1 MGYYADKEIRTS
13 LSLFFRSFAC
23 VHSATV
29 QFQNGGGQSQFVC
42 ILYFISIFS
51 SSSSCVQMNS
61 ENMCIEHIIHIGIS
75 YSRHRTFSISGIWW
89 SWYGWRKRSIRL
101 HWTNCNVVH
110 EFAYFCKMRLKAGIH
125 FITKFNANEFVL
137 LFDGFFFFVFFMH
150 FSICSLHKKKRKRKK
165 TERKLKVSNR
175 TRRKPHNRRK
185 GDWMKCNFTLVN
197 ALTERKQ
204 ERKKSE
210 NKCSGTFFESA
221 FTHKMATFVLVVRKI
236 VLERDCII
244 RFSEFGK
251 QSYF

>member
-137 LFDGFFFFVFFMH
+137 LFDGFFSSY
-150 FSICSLHKKKRKRKK
+150 FSCIFQFARYTRKKGRERKRNENWKSV
-165 TERKLKVSNR
+165 TARVENR
-175 TRRKPHNRRK
+175 TTEGR
-185 GDWMKCNFTLVN
+185 GIEWN
-197 ALTERKQ
+197 AIL
-204 ERKKSE
+204 
-210 NKCSGTFFESA
+210 
-221 FTHKMATFVLVVRKI
+221 HW
-236 VLERDCII
+236 
-244 RFSEFGK
+244 
-251 QSYF
+251 